1 MIFRV
6 EYVSGDP
13 TVMYA
18 GQIMRYKIGM
28 LPGITTD
35 WMTEI
40 THVHKPSYFIDEQR
54 FGPYALW
61 HHQHW
66 FKPADGG
73 VQMTDEV
80 NYAIPLGILGRMA
93 NALFV
98 EKELRRIFK
107 FRYTTIEKLF
117 ISDKQTLKQVV

>member
-1 MIFRV
+1 
-6 EYVSGDP
+6 
-13 TVMYA
+13 
-18 GQIMRYKIGM
+18 
-28 LPGITTD
+28 
-35 WMTEI
+35 
-40 THVHKPSYFIDEQR
+40 
-54 FGPYALW
+54 
-61 HHQHW
+61 
-66 FKPADGG
+66 
-73 VQMTDEV
+73 MTDEV